1 MLTEYEKT
9 KNTFS
14 EDRRKYPRY
23 SPPVGLPVIFE
34 TSDCACEGEVR
45 NISQGGFFLA
55 VKDGGA
61 AESVGRVL
69 IRFPHRFFRAAAA
82 IRFVQPGQGFGIE
95 FTKMNEENE
104 EALAAYCEQLRHLA
118 LLRAG

>member
-1 MLTEYEKT
+1 MTEYEKNE
-9 KNTFS
+9 NTFS

-34 TSDCACEGEVR
+34 TNDCACEGEVR

-61 AESVGRVL
+61 AESVGKVL

-104 EALAAYCEQLRHLA
+104 EVLAAYCEQLRHLA